1 MLGAAAGGLA
11 RYVVSTAVMQR
22 FQGRFP
28 LGTLVVNVTGCFLIG
43 LLMTWFTER
52 TGPHPYWRL
61 LLVTGVL
68 GGYTTFSSFA
78 WETFESLNERF
89 HAEWIS
95 KRRRQHDSGSA
106 GGVVRRVAGKALG
119 PCYPK
124 ARRKKS
130 PST

>member
-11 RYVVSTAVMQR
+11 RYVVSTSIMQR

-52 TGPHPYWRL
+52 TGPHPQWRL

-68 GGYTTFSSFA
+68 GGYTTFSSYA
-78 WETFESLNERF
+78 WESFESMHEGAPLTGFLNI
-89 HAEWIS
+89 AASTI
-95 KRRRQHDSGSA
+95 
-106 GGVVRRVAGKALG
+106 LG
-119 PCYPK
+119 LL
-124 ARRKKS
+124 AV
-130 PST
+130 